1 MPIVR
6 LEHTGQ
12 VTIPNEVRKIL
23 GWEEGDYLD
32 IALNEQVVVLKKTEV
47 VHETEE
53 DDESWFLSEEWQK
66 SHCKALKDIE
76 EGRVYGPFENVEDLL
91 KSLKS

>member
-12 VTIPNEVRKIL
+12 VTIPDEVRKIL

-32 IALNEQVVVLKKTEV
+32 IALKEEIVILKKTEMV
-47 VHETEE
+47 SETEE

-66 SHCKALKDIE
+66 SHRKALKDIE
-76 EGRVYGPFENVEDLL
+76 EGRVYGPFDNAEDLL
-91 KSLKS
+91 KSPKS